1 MTRREA
7 RGITLIELMLVVTFI
22 ALLTAFAIPGF
33 NAYIDRAYTT
43 RAIGDIGGIS
53 LQFARWQ
60 TSFGVFPDTLAEV
73 GLDGLLDPWDQP
85 YVYLNLTNARPGEF
99 RRDKNLNPVNTDY
112 DLYSIGKDG
121 ETVTAFTA
129 MKARDDIV
137 RANNG
142 GFIGRAEDY

>member
-1 MTRREA
+1 
-7 RGITLIELMLVVTFI
+7 LLELALVL
-22 ALLTAFAIPGF
+22 ALVSIMMAVAVPGF
-33 NAYIDRAYTT
+33 NGYVDRAYST

-53 LQFARWQ
+53 LQLSRWQ
-60 TSFGVFPDTLAEV
+60 TNFGALPATLAEA
-73 GLDGLLDPWDQP
+73 GLDGLLDPWGQP
-85 YVYLNLTNARPGEF
+85 YVYLNLANANPGEF

-129 MKARDDIV
+129 KTARDDIV

-142 GFIGRAEDY
+142 GFVGRAEDY

>member
-1 MTRREA
+1 LLEL
-7 RGITLIELMLVVTFI
+7 TLVLALVSLLMAV
-22 ALLTAFAIPGF
+22 AIPGF
-33 NAYIDRAYTT
+33 NGYVERANTS

-53 LQFARWQ
+53 LQLSRWQ
-60 TSFGVFPDTLAEV
+60 TSFGVFPDTLAV
-73 GLDGLLDPWDQP
+73 AGLDRLDPWGQP
-85 YVYLNLTNARPGEF
+85 YVYLNLADAKPGEF

-121 ETVTAFTA
+121 ETLKAFTA
-129 MKARDDIV
+129 KQARDDIV

>member
-7 RGITLIELMLVVTFI
+7 SGITLLELTLVL
-22 ALLTAFAIPGF
+22 ALVSLLMAVAIPGF
-33 NAYIDRAYTT
+33 NGYVDRSYTT
-43 RAIGDIGGIS
+43 RAVGDIGGIS
-53 LQFARWQ
+53 LQLARWQ
-60 TSFGVFPDTLAEV
+60 TSFRVFPDTLAEV

-85 YVYLNLTNARPGEF
+85 YVYLNLANARPGEF

-121 ETVTAFTA
+121 ETVKAFTA
-129 MKARDDIV
+129 RKARDDIV